1 MHKTLPSTQ
10 RYLTHYLSHTHIT
23 HWDLAFSLP
32 EGLVAYF
39 AWLTP
44 PIKVS
49 ILSFESR
56 VLFAEEFSSTYQ
68 EFHCKICL
76 GYPLAS

>member
-39 AWLTP
+39 AIFVNAEFYIEASVANGNNLT
-44 PIKVS
+44 
-49 ILSFESR
+49 F
-56 VLFAEEFSSTYQ
+56 TYVTAINNNL
-68 EFHCKICL
+68 KIFMT
-76 GYPLAS
+76 